1 MPKLA
6 DKVAVITG
14 ATSGMALA
22 AARALAAEGAHVYVT
37 GRRQELLQ
45 RVAGEL
51 GDSVTPV
58 QADSGD
64 LTALE
69 HLAETVRR
77 GHGRVDVLFASAG
90 FGGRGQPLGEVTVE
104 RFDQVFNVN
113 VRGTLF
119 TVQLLLPLM
128 GEGASIIM
136 NGSGGSVKGLPGLS
150 VYSASKATLRSF
162 ARTWAAELAPR
173 GIRVNVIIPGAIDT
187 PLMAHAPQDAKD
199 ALAAEI
205 PLGRLGEPDEIGK
218 AVLFLASSDASFV
231 TGSALYVDGGY
242 TSV

>member
-1 MPKLA
+1 MLKLA
-6 DKVAVITG
+6 NKVAVVTG

-22 AARALAAEGAHVYVT
+22 AVRALASEGAHVYVT
-37 GRRQELLQ
+37 GRRQEMLQ
-45 RVAGEL
+45 RVADEL
-51 GDSVTPV
+51 GSSVTAV

-69 HLAETVRR
+69 HLAATVRR

-90 FGGRGQPLGEVTVE
+90 YVGGGQPLGEVTAE
-104 RFDQVFNVN
+104 RFDHVFGVN
-113 VRGTLF
+113 ARGTLF

-128 GEGASIIM
+128 GEGASIIL

-173 GIRVNVIIPGAIDT
+173 GIRVNVIMPGAIDT
-187 PLMAHAPQDAKD
+187 
-199 ALAAEI
+199 AAFTGVSEEVKQRQADPV
-205 PLGRLGEPDEIGK
+205 PLGRLGRTEEIGQ
-218 AVLFLASSDASFV
+218 AVLFLATSDASYV

-242 TSV
+242 AQV